1 MKLPNPDSRKSYDK
15 SGISYL
21 LTPAAQARY
30 ILAAHYIRNCEH
42 IVEIGGRYTPIT
54 QYLTRTPKSV
64 LVLDPKIPAFSAD
77 SLHGQPCEIR
87 HVNAKFQ
94 DWEFE
99 LADKNYALV
108 ILGCSIKHFS
118 DDATERASEWRKLI
132 HLIDSAAISVL
143 EYATD
148 WRRGADNFTAIRD
161 RIKAQ
166 KVLQI
171 DMDIS
176 SNSDMDT
183 PYTLR
188 RFLVCES
195 TAGIFK

>member
-1 MKLPNPDSRKSYDK
+1 MTSPNTDPNKEQSYRK

-21 LTPAAQARY
+21 LTPAAQSRY
-30 ILAAHYIRNCEH
+30 VLAAHSIRDCDH
-42 IVEIGGRYTPIT
+42 IIEIGGRFTPIT
-54 QYLTRTPKSV
+54 QYLTKAPKSV
-64 LVLDPKIPAFSAD
+64 LVLDPKMPTYSAD
-77 SLHGQPCEIR
+77 SLLGQPCEIR

-94 DWEFE
+94 NWNFE
-99 LADKNYALV
+99 LSNKNYALV

-118 DDATERASEWRKLI
+118 GNDTQRELEWQKLI
-132 HLIDSAAISVL
+132 ALINDAVITVL

-148 WRRGADNFTAIRD
+148 WRNGADNFAEIRD
-161 RIKAQ
+161 RINAR

-171 DMDIS
+171 DMDIG

-188 RFLVCES
+188 RFLVFES
-195 TAGIFK
+195 TEA

>member
-1 MKLPNPDSRKSYDK
+1 MKLPNSNPDIQRSYDK

-30 ILAAHYIRNCEH
+30 ILAAHYVRYCDH

-54 QYLTRTPKSV
+54 QYLTGTPKSI
-64 LVLDPKIPAFSAD
+64 LVLDPKMPAFSSD
-77 SLHGQPCEIR
+77 SFLGRSCDIR
-87 HVNAKFQ
+87 HVKAKFQ

-99 LADKNYALV
+99 LTDKNYALV

-118 DDATERASEWRKLI
+118 ADGVERESEWRKLI
-132 HLIDSAAISVL
+132 HLIDSAAITVL

-148 WRRGADNFTAIRD
+148 WRRGADNFTAMRD

-188 RFLVCES
+188 RFLVFES
-195 TAGIFK
+195 TA